1 VWGWWGAAPS
11 WEGLLGLLG
20 VTVGVLWWV
29 AGEGAGEGAGVSGGY
44 FLVKLYKTAINLQ
57 LFDYQ

>member
-1 VWGWWGAAPS
+1 M
-11 WEGLLGLLG
+11 
-20 VTVGVLWWV
+20 GVLWWV